1 MAAVAGPQISG
12 SWEHS
17 VPINREPNEL
27 FLNPTHHVDG
37 SSPTPVD
44 RAQLQPLAHQTNGA
58 SLTHSSS
65 RPELAQPQHQH
76 HQATEPHHLSNSNGA
91 TGKGLL
97 PPPRLQ
103 AFGRKDSSISESKSE
118 ADSLLDLYSSK
129 SANRSG
135 VNSMDLGDHSLS
147 KGEVFADYEDPES
160 SRWIHRDKLAQIE
173 SQELQQAGIYIRRK
187 SRSGSRSTGRRDRSQ
202 DAYGNSTGSR
212 EHSGQYFQA
221 QDEKRR
227 RTRSPVPAESETDG
241 EPMNFDLR
249 HPEEAALDLA
259 QDSGDRRIP
268 SMLPRRKGSVS
279 RLPLPTSSPI
289 PIPQDYIER
298 HTPVPRSAADKDG
311 IIYSKARIRSQ
322 SAGSQMLLDDGGPRD
337 SSTPSPSD
345 TNTPQGSPLK
355 AKVPNKAAPVS
366 GARKVSHN
374 RVASGQ
380 HQKPRALSSTQRVTS
395 AQRPTTRSGE
405 PRPVTSHNRPE
416 GDPPWLATMYKPDPR
431 LPPEQQMLPTHAKRL
446 QREQW
451 IREGKSE
458 ADFDLEFGPAEFQE
472 NGKLSPNISPVES
485 PQKREEGG
493 SWPLR
498 SPQTLS
504 TVSSEHGGYK
514 TIPSVQ
520 NSQGNGPSLSPK
532 PVQPIRVGDPPEEKQ
547 KKSGCACCIVM

>member
-1 MAAVAGPQISG
+1 MAAVIGSQVSG
-12 SWEHS
+12 SWDYS
-17 VPINREPNEL
+17 VPVNHEQNDL
-27 FLNPTHHVDG
+27 FFNPKHYVDD
-37 SSPTPVD
+37 SSTAQLD
-44 RAQLQPLAHQTNGA
+44 RAQRQPLAHQKNGS

-65 RPELAQPQHQH
+65 RRELAQPQHQQ
-76 HQATEPHHLSNSNGA
+76 HQFAEPYPLSKPNNATD
-91 TGKGLL
+91 KGLL

-103 AFGRKDSSISESKSE
+103 TFGRQDSSISESKSE

-135 VNSMDLGDHSLS
+135 VNSMDLGERRVPN
-147 KGEVFADYEDPES
+147 GEAFVDFEDPES

-173 SQELQQAGIYIRRK
+173 SQEMQQAGIYVRRK

-202 DAYGNSTGSR
+202 DPYGNRTSSR
-212 EHSGQYFQA
+212 EHSGQYHQV
-221 QDEKRR
+221 QDEKKR
-227 RTRSPVPAESETDG
+227 RTGSSTPAEEEVDE
-241 EPMNFDLR
+241 EPMSFDLR
-249 HPEEAALDLA
+249 LPEEAAFDYA
-259 QDSGDRRIP
+259 NDSGDKRMATR
-268 SMLPRRKGSVS
+268 LPRRKGSVS

-289 PIPQDYIER
+289 PIPQDYIDR
-298 HTPVPRSAADKDG
+298 HTPVPRSTTDKDG
-311 IIYSKARIRSQ
+311 IIYSRTRSRSQ
-322 SAGSQMLLDDGGPRD
+322 SAGHQMLLDDGGARD
-337 SSTPSPSD
+337 MTTPSPSD

-355 AKVPNKAAPVS
+355 AKLPNKAAPVS

-380 HQKPRALSSTQRVTS
+380 QQKPRALSSTQRNTS
-395 AQRPTTRSGE
+395 AQRPGTRSGE
-405 PRPVTSHNRPE
+405 ARPVTSHNRPE

-458 ADFDLEFGPAEFQE
+458 ADFDREFGPAELQE

-485 PQKREEGG
+485 PQKREHDG

-504 TVSSEHGGYK
+504 TASSEHGGYK
-514 TIPSVQ
+514 TMPSVL
-520 NSQGNGPSLSPK
+520 NPQGNGQSVSPK
-532 PVQPIRVGDPPEEKQ
+532 PAQPIRVAEPPEEKQ